1 MCVLRCACV
10 VACGM
15 CVAGVLCVV
24 SVRYVCCGVCRCCAV
39 VWHVCF
45 VASECAVWCVVMHV
59 LRCACLCVALLG
71 ALGPHIFTP
80 TFQNYVLGK
89 KRMLMEP
96 YKVPSDLFV
105 RPERAIYGNTVDKK
119 RGML

>member
-1 MCVLRCACV
+1 MVCRV
-10 VACGM
+10 VIC
-15 CVAGVLCVV
+15 
-24 SVRYVCCGVCRCCAV
+24 VCCGVRVSWCVVCVWRVYCVWYLCGTCAV

-89 KRMLMEP
+89 KRMLIEP